1 MTMAPRV
8 IVVMGVSG
16 AGKTTVGRALAAA
29 LGWPFV
35 EGDDYHPA
43 SNVDKMRHGIP
54 LTDADRAPWLAR
66 LREVIEEVIARGGHT
81 VIACSALRESY
92 RRALQPRDAP
102 AGTVRFVLL
111 DVPEAVL
118 RSRLEHRVGH
128 YMPASLLGSQLA
140 TLERPAD
147 ALCVDGT
154 LPPDEIVRRI
164 RESSGA

>member
-35 EGDDYHPA
+35 EGDDYHPT
-43 SNVDKMRHGIP
+43 SNVEKMRHGIP

-66 LREVIEEVIARGGHT
+66 LRDVIEDVIARDGHA
-81 VIACSALRESY
+81 VIACSALREAY

-102 AGTVRFVLL
+102 PGTVRFVLL
-111 DVPEAVL
+111 DVPADVL
-118 RSRLEHRVGH
+118 HARLEHRVGH

-140 TLERPAD
+140 TLERPND

-164 RESSGA
+164 REDAGV